1 MGLVAP
7 VACGVLV
14 LQPGIELS
22 SLALQGGFLTIG
34 PPGKSR
40 IISIFQV
47 RELRHKEV
55 RDLPKIPEQVSGRPG
70 SKTKQLSSR
79 VHTFPWA
86 VLPPLHPGPGRT
98 QDTAPTREF
107 QVAVRAFILWG
118 QMNLPRHQPYS
129 LERNRQPSH
138 HPGLTFSLVGT
149 LVANVSFCLQGEF
162 FGRNWNSLVPF
173 DAPPITLPQKHD
185 HMIYFAVSEY
195 VFNRASRVYHQAG
208 QMKFTIQNKHVSR
221 GGKRLGV
228 PREKIRWDSRSTVS
242 ALGSREKNVAF
253 GVSQIGVRIQA
264 VPQFPSLCV

>member
-1 MGLVAP
+1 M
-7 VACGVLV
+7 ACGVFV
-14 LQPGIELS
+14 LQPGIEPS
-22 SLALQGGFLTIG
+22 SLALQGGFLTTG
-34 PPGKSR
+34 PPGKSH

-55 RDLPKIPEQVSGRPG
+55 GDLPKIPEQVSGRPG

-86 VLPPLHPGPGRT
+86 VLPLLHPGPGRT
-98 QDTAPTREF
+98 QDTAPTQRKQSTTGEF
-107 QVAVRAFILWG
+107 QVAARAFILWG

-129 LERNRQPSH
+129 LERNRQPSRL
-138 HPGLTFSLVGT
+138 PGLTFSLVGT

-162 FGRNWNSLVPF
+162 FGRNWNSSVPF
-173 DAPPITLPQKHD
+173 DAPPIMLPQKHD

-195 VFNRASRVYHQAG
+195 VFNTASRVYHQAG

-228 PREKIRWDSRSTVS
+228 PGEKIRWDSRSTVS
-242 ALGSREKNVAF
+242 ALGSQEKNVAF
-253 GVSQIGVRIQA
+253 GASQIGV
-264 VPQFPSLCV
+264 